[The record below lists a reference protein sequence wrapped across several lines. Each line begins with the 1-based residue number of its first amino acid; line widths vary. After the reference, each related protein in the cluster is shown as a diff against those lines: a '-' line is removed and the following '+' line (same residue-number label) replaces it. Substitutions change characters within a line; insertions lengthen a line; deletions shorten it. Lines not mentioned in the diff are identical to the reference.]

1 MTLEHLRVLELGDD
15 PAVSFCSLQLAR
27 WGAQVAVGASFL
39 GDLPN
44 RSPKLEGVSLLWQYL
59 SANKTIVEEGL
70 AELAA
75 NADVIVTNCDRDTLI
90 ECGIEPGPTTIFH
103 RLTPFSLDGTL
114 RELED
119 LPILLEAA
127 SGFLV
132 SNGEPDREPARMPG
146 NIVSYVVGAHACVAT
161 LAAVHKQIYTGEVE
175 SIETCQLDALTTTVP
190 FVRSQYVERAEERHG
205 GPTTGVRL
213 YPIGDGK
220 ISGNLLDPETFSL
233 VLAELGIREEE
244 VPASLHSPTQRRDQ
258 TKLSSF
264 LVDRSK
270 QADSEQVFE
279 GVMKRGAPRFGLFQ
293 SPRDLLKNR
302 QVASLDSLKSIV
314 DKSLGTLTYPG
325 LPASISAVKPPDLQL
340 SRSTRKHHWVGER
353 LPVRTGLKARRPLE
367 GIRIV
372 DFTQAWIGPFA
383 TMMLAD
389 LGADVIKVES
399 HKRVDVWRNWRGS
412 LPEGCV
418 RNADAHEFNISPNFN
433 STNRNKREIAID
445 LNQRDGVAVAKDLI
459 ASADV
464 VMSNFTPRVMRKF
477 GLDFDS
483 VREVKSDI
491 VYVCWSGYGDVGPY
505 RDYRANGA
513 TIEAMAGWDAMFGYH
528 DGDPIV
534 MGFYQTDAFTGLQ
547 MAACTLLAVINRAL
561 TGEAQ
566 HVRGSMLESAIGYI
580 GEEIINAGLGL
591 PLKRWGNRHPD
602 FAPHGVFHTNEPDQ
616 WVAIV
621 CRSDE
626 EWSRMKSVIGC
637 DSREFDSGLERLNR
651 VDEVEGLVTAWTRT
665 RSRWEVAANLRAA
678 GLSAV
683 AVVDSLEVIDQSEFT
698 GRNWFQQQRHAD
710 VRDIWHSGFAWR
722 FSASKLSA
730 DFPSPRLG
738 EHSEEI
744 LASLGYSADR
754 IEELFSDDTIGCVL
768 GRSSEA
774 ARH

>member
-44 RSPKLEGVSLLWQYL
+44 RSPSHEGVSLLWQYL

-70 AELAA
+70 AELAT
-75 NADVIVTNCDRDTLI
+75 NADVIVTNYDRDTLI
-90 ECGIEPGPTTIFH
+90 ESGIEPGPTTIFH
-103 RLTPFSLDGTL
+103 RLTPFSFDGTL
-114 RELED
+114 QEMEGF
-119 LPILLEAA
+119 PILFEAA

-132 SNGEPDREPARMPG
+132 SNGDPDREPARMPG

-161 LAAVHKQIYTGEVE
+161 LAAVHKRINTGEVE

-190 FVRSQYVERAEERHG
+190 FVRSQYLERAEERHG

-213 YPIGDGK
+213 YPIGDGA

-244 VPASLHSPTQRRDQ
+244 VPEFLNSPTQRRDQ

-264 LVDRSK
+264 LADRSK
-270 QADSEQVFE
+270 QAVSEPVFE

-302 QVASLDSLKSIV
+302 QVASLDSLKSIA
-314 DKSLGTLTYPG
+314 DKSSGTLTYPG
-325 LPASISAVKPPDLQL
+325 LPASISAVEPPDLQL
-340 SRSTRKHHWVGER
+340 ARSTRKHQWVGER
-353 LPVRTGLKARRPLE
+353 LPMRTGLKGRRPLE
-367 GIRIV
+367 GIRII

-418 RNADAHEFNISPNFN
+418 RNADAHELNISPNFN

-445 LNQRDGVAVAKDLI
+445 LNQRDGVVVAKDLI
-459 ASADV
+459 ARADV

-483 VREVKSDI
+483 VREVKPDI

-505 RDYRANGA
+505 RDYKANGA
-513 TIEAMAGWDAMFGYH
+513 TIEAMAGWDALFGYH

-547 MAACTLLAVINRAL
+547 MAACALLAVLNRDL

-566 HVRGSMLESAIGYI
+566 NVRGSMLESAIGYI
-580 GEEIINAGLGL
+580 GEEIISAGLGQ

-602 FAPHGVFHTNEPDQ
+602 FAPHGVFHTNEPDR
-616 WVAIV
+616 WIAIV

-637 DSREFDSGLERLNR
+637 DSREFDSGVERLNR
-651 VDEVEGLVTAWTRT
+651 VDEVEGLVTSWTQT
-665 RSRWEVAANLRAA
+665 QSRWEAAANLRAA

-683 AVVDSLEVIDQSEFT
+683 AVVDSLEVIDHSEFT
-698 GRNWFQQQRHAD
+698 GRNWFRQQSHAD
-710 VRDIWHSGFAWR
+710 VRDIWHSGFAWC
-722 FSASKLSA
+722 FSTSKLSA
-730 DFPSPRLG
+730 DLPSPRLG

-744 LASLGYSADR
+744 LESLGYSADR
-754 IEELFSDDTIGCVL
+754 IEELFSNDTIGCVL